1 MRGRAIL
8 LVLLLLIAAA
18 PSQHNE
24 LEEISLSH
32 SSTNEEVTDV
42 PDWRVG
48 DKWIYS
54 GAFDAETL
62 IKENGVSAS
71 VGEVTGDA
79 EMVVQEILT
88 MTVENESTLVYKT
101 LMTADFDKNGVEL
114 DGYSGNLFIDFAF
127 TEYHRVS
134 DLASIKSDLS
144 LGVEFRALGFINI
157 DVADITISNEYSP
170 PNEIMDFPMRLGER
184 WMNNYTQ
191 DTRWSGSSDYITPFP
206 ADESGPEQA
215 NYGITSLGSP
225 INQLGHTISYGG
237 CADSF
242 EITGWNDAGERDS
255 YRWYCPDIRSL
266 AWIHTDDDVGLTMD
280 FRIKSYHP
288 VGSSGVD
295 VNSNPGIRDQNI
307 DVELEFPLFSPETN
321 LSVWANSSNA
331 GDVGKV
337 IEFRHERTGMVQSAT
352 IANNG
357 SAHLLFDSGNAR
369 DGSYTSTDH
378 SSHGIIAWLS
388 SEQIIGT
395 TTLTLDENVVALDL
409 LAVPDRAY
417 IERNRSGIVSELN
430 ELSGWNVI
438 PGDVL
443 RMELPVMN
451 RGITASSPATV
462 QLVDPDGLQTNVG
475 IPALA
480 SLEQT
485 TVEMFWTIPETSII
499 GNVSI
504 SWQVMPGQTNSND
517 ADTSNDLGQIQLF
530 IGRLPSVIIQNH
542 SAVLTQEMLQIDAS
556 ASHDP
561 DGGKVW
567 CSFYIEHDDGIAL
580 RNVWTTVWT
589 SDCILNW
596 TWLDDGVYEV
606 LVNVVDEERDSVQ
619 FLDMVDI
626 INRPPEV
633 RIIASRDN
641 ASSFGTIS
649 LLAVGNDSDSEDPW
663 PGMVDMHWPD
673 AQCEEGWYT
682 HHCTVTWNEE
692 GLRRYTAVATD
703 DDGATTETTIDLFY
717 SNIAPFE
724 LDIEIWDGQNEVE
737 ADQQGVWHIAE
748 DATVNLV
755 SSADDSL
762 NDRDELEHSWQMLQG
777 GTYLVA
783 GNGMST
789 TMPYSWSDSGE
800 HIVTLMVTDDNS
812 VASEKSALVMVH
824 NLPPIINAISD
835 PLPIAEGQI
844 VNLEAEVDDTPSDR
858 ETLRVCWDVDPGIN
872 SDEIGDADD
881 DCNVIGLQFEQ
892 SWNLEGTYPIVLN
905 VVDDDGARSSQV
917 INVTVMNRAPRA
929 KISLPEVIYSK
940 QLIELDASSTT
951 DSEDDLPNLD
961 YLWDM
966 DAQVD
971 SNGDGDPTNDVD
983 EIGMVIKK
991 RWNLA
996 GEYQIVL
1003 RVADEDKKNPGVKE
1017 LTIVVVDDDS
1027 GLLDTVSSQVIGPDA
1042 SIIVQI
1048 MLGLLGL
1055 LLLAFVIGRLR
1066 PKQDQETW
1074 IDDDEAAIEGGMDPT
1089 LLSGEPMH
1097 SPPEYAFQNPAQ
1109 SIPAPE
1115 PIIAAQEPV
1124 VVSTEPV
1131 AQNPVV
1137 TENVP
1142 SMAGLL
1148 DELDI

>member
-1 MRGRAIL
+1 MRRAAPL
-8 LVLLLLIAAA
+8 LALLLLLAAL
-18 PSQHNE
+18 PMQYNE
-24 LEEISLSH
+24 LDEFSRLQTSA
-32 SSTNEEVTDV
+32 NVEVTDV

-101 LMTADFDKNGVEL
+101 LMSADFDKNGVEL

-157 DVADITISNEYSP
+157 DVADITISNDYSP

-191 DTRWSGSSDYITPFP
+191 DTSWSGNSDYITPFP
-206 ADESGPEQA
+206 ADESGIEQS
-215 NYGITSLGSP
+215 NYGITSIGAP
-225 INQLGHTISYGG
+225 VNQLGQTISYGG
-237 CADSF
+237 CGDSF
-242 EITGWNDAGERDS
+242 EITGWNDAGEKES

-288 VGSSGVD
+288 IGSSGVD
-295 VNSNPGIRDQNI
+295 VNSNPGTRDNGL
-307 DVELEFPLFSPETN
+307 DVELEFPLFSPETD
-321 LSVWANSSNA
+321 LSVWANSSNPN
-331 GDVGKV
+331 DIGKSV
-337 IEFRHERTGMVQSAT
+337 EFRHERTGMIQSAT
-352 IANNG
+352 ISSNG
-357 SAHLLFDSGNAR
+357 SAHLVFDSGSAR

-378 SSHGIIAWLS
+378 SSHGIIAWLDT
-388 SEQIIGT
+388 EQVIGT

-409 LAVPDRAY
+409 LAVPERAY

-438 PGDVL
+438 PGDIL
-443 RMELPVMN
+443 RMELPIMN
-451 RGITASSPATV
+451 RGITESSPASV
-462 QLVDPDGLQTNVG
+462 QLLEPDGSEKYLA
-475 IPALA
+475 IPALK
-480 SLEQT
+480 SQEQT
-485 TVEMFWTIPETSII
+485 TVEMYWTVPNSTTI
-499 GNVSI
+499 GNISI
-504 SWQVMPGQTNSND
+504 SWTVIPGQDNSND
-517 ADTSNDLGQIQLF
+517 ADTSNDMGQILLF
-530 IGRLPSVIIQNH
+530 IGRLPSVVIRNH
-542 SAVLTQEMLQIDAS
+542 SAVMTQEVLQIDAS
-556 ASHDP
+556 ESFDP

-567 CSFYIEHDDGIAL
+567 CSFYIEYDDGVAL
-580 RNVWTTVWT
+580 RNLWTTVWT

-606 LVNVVDEERDSVQ
+606 LVNVVDEERDSMQ
-619 FLDMVDI
+619 FLDSAEI

-633 RIIASRDN
+633 RIIASRNN

-649 LLAVGNDSDSEDPW
+649 LLAVGNDSDSEDSW

-682 HHCTVTWNEE
+682 HQCTVTWDEE

-724 LDIEIWDGQNEVE
+724 LDIEMWDGQTMIET
-737 ADQQGVWHIAE
+737 DQQGVWHIAE
-748 DATVNLV
+748 DAVVNLV
-755 SSADDSL
+755 SSADDSI
-762 NDRDELEHSWQMLQG
+762 NDRDELEHSWQLAHTG
-777 GTYLVA
+777 SYLFAGSGTSA
-783 GNGMST
+783 SI
-789 TMPYSWSDSGE
+789 PHSWSNSGE
-800 HIVTLMVTDDNS
+800 HEITLMVTDDNS
-812 VASEKSALVMVH
+812 EMSEKSALVMVH
-824 NLPPIINAISD
+824 NIPPMIEEISD
-835 PLPIAEGQI
+835 PLPIAEGQS
-844 VNLEAEVDDTPSDR
+844 VSLDAKVDDTPSDR
-858 ETLRVCWDVDPGIN
+858 ETLRVCWDIDPGIN

-881 DCNVIGLQFEQ
+881 DCNVMGPEFEY
-892 SWNLEGTYPIVLN
+892 SWIREGTYPVVLN
-905 VVDDDGARSSQV
+905 VVDDDGARSSQI
-917 INVTVMNRAPRA
+917 INISVMNRAP
-929 KISLPEVIYSK
+929 KVKVTLPEVIYSK
-940 QLIELDASSTT
+940 QLIELDASKTT
-951 DSEDDLPNLD
+951 DSENDMPTLD
-961 YLWDM
+961 YLWDL
-966 DAQVD
+966 DARVD
-971 SNGDGDPTNDVD
+971 SNGDGDPENDVD

-1003 RVADEDKKNPGVKE
+1003 RVADEDKKNPGIKQ
-1017 LTIVVVDDDS
+1017 LTIIVVDDES
-1027 GLLDTVSSQVIGPDA
+1027 SLLNTVSSQVVGPDA
-1042 SIIVQI
+1042 SIIVQLL
-1048 MLGLLGL
+1048 LGLLGL
-1055 LLLAFVIGRLR
+1055 LLLAFVIGRFR
-1066 PKQDQETW
+1066 PKSEQENW
-1074 IDDDEAAIEGGMDPT
+1074 MDDDEVALSAGMDPK
-1089 LLSGEPMH
+1089 LLSEEPMH
-1097 SPPEYAFQNPAQ
+1097 SPPEYAFQNSAQ
-1109 SIPAPE
+1109 IT
-1115 PIIAAQEPV
+1115 Q
-1124 VVSTEPV
+1124 STEVV
-1131 AQNPVV
+1131 AKPSTSIVNTPKEVD
-1137 TENVP
+1137 NVP